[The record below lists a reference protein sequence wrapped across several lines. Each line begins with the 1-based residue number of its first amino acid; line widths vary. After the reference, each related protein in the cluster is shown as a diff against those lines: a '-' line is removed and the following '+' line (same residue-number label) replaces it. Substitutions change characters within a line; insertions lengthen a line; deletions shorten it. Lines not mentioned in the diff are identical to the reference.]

1 MARGDTPLRAWGK
14 ASWAKMTTRC
24 SERMP
29 RFALLPSAVR
39 SGQRC
44 RALLVALGLAIAGL
58 PSSPRPAAAC
68 TRVLYTSPD
77 GTVITGRSMDWS
89 EDMRSNL

>member
-1 MARGDTPLRAWGK
+1 MQ
-14 ASWAKMTTRC
+14 
-24 SERMP
+24 
-29 RFALLPSAVR
+29 RFALPPIAVR
-39 SGQRC
+39 SGHRC
-44 RALLVALGLAIAGL
+44 RALLLALGLAIAGL

-89 EDMRSNL
+89 

>member
-1 MARGDTPLRAWGK
+1 MQ
-14 ASWAKMTTRC
+14 
-24 SERMP
+24 
-29 RFALLPSAVR
+29 RFALPTVAFR
-39 SGQRC
+39 SGHRC
-44 RALLVALGLAIAGL
+44 RALLLALGLALAGL

-89 EDMRSNL
+89 EDMRSNLWAFPRGAPVSAAWW